1 MTASR
6 KVVSQDQINEQEWA
20 DPKNWRARF
29 CIYSSKADTRIW
41 VPKRNPRMGLTL
53 NFAHRGAWW
62 SLLGLSIVPLGL
74 VLFFALLRLAR

>member
-1 MTASR
+1 MTP
-6 KVVSQDQINEQEWA
+6 QDQINDAEWA
-20 DPKNWRARF
+20 DARNWTGWL
-29 CIYSSKADTRIW
+29 CIYSSKADNRIW

-74 VLFFALLRLAR
+74 VLLFVLLWLDRRI